1 MLRLHHNTFHI
12 LPKIDYIESIV
23 KRMSN
28 TGNSYYLYFTTGVL
42 MKTHYY
48 LGWFNNFFPENLG
61 RVLQEDI
68 TDKKSLVMVSSNP
81 FFYEDDGATERS
93 WLDQAGIIFDE
104 YHLINYGIQKEDA
117 QTLIQNASV
126 IFLLG
131 GNTPKQNAFL
141 MEYELSDLIKK
152 SKAVVM
158 GASAGA
164 INMSAKW
171 VCSKN
176 LGYQVE
182 ISSVYEG
189 IGLDNFSVLS
199 HFDLENNMALVQ
211 DELSPLSEEMN
222 IYASNK
228 DCAVRV
234 KGDKI
239 DILGNVYLISHAKIQ
254 KLDETL

>member
-1 MLRLHHNTFHI
+1 MTEVH
-12 LPKIDYIESIV
+12 
-23 KRMSN
+23 
-28 TGNSYYLYFTTGVL
+28 

-48 LGWFNNFFPENLG
+48 LGWFNDFFPENLG

-68 TDKKSLVMVSSNP
+68 TDRKSLAMISSNP
-81 FFYEDDGATERS
+81 LLYEEAGATERS
-93 WLDQAGIIFDE
+93 WLDQAGILFDD
-104 YHLINYGIQKEDA
+104 YHLINYHVQKEDA
-117 QTLIQNASV
+117 QTFIRNASA

-131 GNTPKQNAFL
+131 GDTLKQNEFL
-141 MEYELSDLIKK
+141 LDYELSDLIKK
-152 SKAVVM
+152 STAVVM

-171 VCSKN
+171 LCSKN
-176 LGYQVE
+176 FGYPVE
-182 ISSVYEG
+182 KSSLYDG

-199 HFDLENNMALVQ
+199 HFDLENNIELVQ
-211 DELSPLSEEMN
+211 NELSPLSKELN

-234 KGDKI
+234 KGNSI
-239 DILGNVYLISHAKIQ
+239 DILGNVYVISQSKIK

>member
-1 MLRLHHNTFHI
+1 
-12 LPKIDYIESIV
+12 
-23 KRMSN
+23 
-28 TGNSYYLYFTTGVL
+28 

-48 LGWFNNFFPENLG
+48 LGWFNDFFPENLV

-68 TDKKSLVMVSSNP
+68 TDRKSIAMISSNP
-81 FFYEDDGATERS
+81 FLYEEEGATERS
-93 WLDQAGIIFDE
+93 WLDQAGILFDD
-104 YHLINYGIQKEDA
+104 YHLINDHVQKEDA
-117 QTLIQNASV
+117 QTFILNASA

-131 GNTPKQNAFL
+131 GDTLKQNEFL
-141 MEYELSDLIKK
+141 LDYELSDLIKK
-152 SKAVVM
+152 SSAVVM

-171 VCSKN
+171 LCSKN
-176 LGYQVE
+176 FGYPVE
-182 ISSVYEG
+182 KTTLYDG

-199 HFDLENNMALVQ
+199 HFDLENNMELVQ
-211 DELSPLSEEMN
+211 NELSTLSEEIN

-234 KGDKI
+234 KEGNI
-239 DILGNVYLISHAKIQ
+239 DILGNVYLMSHSKIQ

>member
-1 MLRLHHNTFHI
+1 
-12 LPKIDYIESIV
+12 
-23 KRMSN
+23 
-28 TGNSYYLYFTTGVL
+28 

-68 TDKKSLVMVSSNP
+68 TDRKSLVMISSNP
-81 FFYEDDGATERS
+81 SLDEDDGATERS
-93 WLDQAGIIFDE
+93 WLDQAGIMFDD
-104 YHLINYGIQKEDA
+104 YHLINYRVQKEDA

-131 GNTPKQNAFL
+131 GNILNQNGFL

-164 INMSAKW
+164 INMSSKW
-171 VCSKN
+171 FCSKN
-176 LGYQVE
+176 LGFNVE
-182 ISSVYEG
+182 TSSVYEG
-189 IGLDNFSVLS
+189 IGLGNFSVLS
-199 HFDLENNMALVQ
+199 HFDLENNIALAQ
-211 DELSPLSEEMN
+211 SELSPLSEEMD

-239 DILGNVYLISHAKIQ
+239 DIIGNVYLISRSKIQ

>member
-1 MLRLHHNTFHI
+1 
-12 LPKIDYIESIV
+12 
-23 KRMSN
+23 
-28 TGNSYYLYFTTGVL
+28 

-48 LGWFNNFFPENLG
+48 LGWFNDFFPENLV

-68 TDKKSLVMVSSNP
+68 TDRKSLAMICSNP
-81 FFYEDDGATERS
+81 FLYEDNGTTERS
-93 WLDQAGIIFDE
+93 WLDQAGIIFED
-104 YHLINYGIQKEDA
+104 YHLINYHVQKEDA
-117 QTLIQNASV
+117 QAFIRNASA

-131 GNTPKQNAFL
+131 GDTLKQNEFL
-141 MEYELSDLIKK
+141 IDYELPDLIKK
-152 SKAVVM
+152 SRVVVM

-171 VCSKN
+171 LCSKN
-176 LGYQVE
+176 FGYPVKK
-182 ISSVYEG
+182 STLYDG

-199 HFDLENNMALVQ
+199 HFDLENNMGLVQ
-211 DELSPLSEEMN
+211 DELSTLSEEIN

-234 KGDKI
+234 KGGNI
-239 DILGNVYLISHAKIQ
+239 DILGNVYLMSHSKIQ

>member
-1 MLRLHHNTFHI
+1 MLKNHA
-12 LPKIDYIESIV
+12 
-23 KRMSN
+23 
-28 TGNSYYLYFTTGVL
+28 TGVL

-48 LGWFNNFFPENLG
+48 LGWFSSFFPEKLG
-61 RVLQEDI
+61 KVLQEDI
-68 TDKKSLVMVSSNP
+68 TDRKSLAMISSNP
-81 FFYEDDGATERS
+81 SIYEDDGATERS
-93 WLDQAGIIFDE
+93 WLDQAGIVFDE
-104 YHLINYGIQKEDA
+104 YHLINYRVQKEEA
-117 QTLIQNASV
+117 KTIIQNASV

-131 GNTPKQNAFL
+131 GNNLNQNGFL
-141 MEYELSDLIKK
+141 VEYELSDSIIK
-152 SKAVVM
+152 SNAIVM

-171 VCSKN
+171 LCSKN
-176 LGYQVE
+176 FGDEVE
-182 ISSVYEG
+182 ISSYYDG

-211 DELSPLSEEMN
+211 DEMSSLSEEMN

-228 DCAVRV
+228 DCAVRT

-239 DILGNVYLISHAKIQ
+239 DIFGNVYLVTNSKIR